1 MYVRNE
7 SEAIS
12 VVEQMDCVYAV
23 IFVSMAAIDMQL
35 SVGEMPLEG
44 GMGFARPPH
53 LEGYKRATGPKLKQ
67 AKR

>member
-1 MYVRNE
+1 
-7 SEAIS
+7 
-12 VVEQMDCVYAV
+12 
-23 IFVSMAAIDMQL
+23 MAAIDMQV
-35 SVGEMPLEG
+35 SVGKMPLEG